1 MKITGATT
9 DEQLTAP
16 VQAARARLAKVAA
29 TEVGY
34 EELVKMAHDVAEE
47 DGRLLV
53 RWTLRNAMAHGA
65 TQGEAEATLTQL
77 LLRSPGDT
85 WSGRTNDA
93 RRCYMDG
100 VRDEVKSL
108 IEFGAMRRL
117 FAGQEV

>member
-1 MKITGATT
+1 MKITAATT

-16 VQAARARLAKVAA
+16 VGAARARLAKVAA

-34 EELVKMAHDVAEE
+34 EELAKMANDVAEE

-77 LLRSPGDT
+77 VLRHPGDT
-85 WSGRTNDA
+85 WSGRANDA

-100 VRDEVKSL
+100 VREEVKAL
-108 IEFGAMRRL
+108 TEFGAMSRL
-117 FAGQEV
+117 YAAQEV